1 MQGLP
6 ASVIID
12 ARPRSDR
19 PAVVQLPIQRTH
31 GPWPLTPQML
41 SAQLNNFRLLYLA
54 QVHKSLKVLGL
65 AVLAQHISQNA
76 FIAALILLMGLHHLR
91 SNIEVLGLGKGAN
104 RPHFRERLKS
114 ILRHESW
121 KLLQVILGWGQ
132 AVPDGPV
139 VHVSVVM
146 LIGNCLKIRAGRTRG
161 IRRGIRVLLDS
172 AL

>member
-1 MQGLP
+1 
-6 ASVIID
+6 
-12 ARPRSDR
+12 
-19 PAVVQLPIQRTH
+19 
-31 GPWPLTPQML
+31 
-41 SAQLNNFRLLYLA
+41 
-54 QVHKSLKVLGL
+54 
-65 AVLAQHISQNA
+65 
-76 FIAALILLMGLHHLR
+76 MGLHHLR

-139 VHVSVVM
+139 VHVSVVG
-146 LIGNCLKIRAGRTRG
+146 LVGNFLKIRAGRTRG